1 MKINEIIREKR
12 LAKGL
17 TQEQTA
23 SRLGVSPPAVN
34 KWEKGV
40 SYPDITILPA
50 LARLLDTDLNTLL
63 SFQEELSDQ
72 EIEAFQNELLAAAEA
87 EGTQKAFALAREK
100 LREFPSC
107 DMLFLSTALT
117 LEGLVCLYGAPE
129 GGGDTHEALKRLYE
143 QAAGSGDDRV
153 ANQAKVMLFSK
164 YMERKEY
171 ERAEKLLEELP
182 EETVNSK
189 NRLQIN
195 LYMAQGRWD
204 DAAPLAQQKLMR
216 DVSGVQSSLLVLL
229 DIELKLGRIEEA
241 KQVAAV
247 IREMTGTFDLWSYGA
262 YLGDFQ
268 IAAAQKD
275 AEEGMKILKEMLPAM
290 LEKWEPHNSVL
301 YSRIP
306 RKERDRNMGSLLMP
320 GVLGDLENPEV
331 QDFNFLREGPGFTE
345 FMKEMKEKLQK

>member
-1 MKINEIIREKR
+1 
-12 LAKGL
+12 
-17 TQEQTA
+17 
-23 SRLGVSPPAVN
+23 
-34 KWEKGV
+34 
-40 SYPDITILPA
+40 
-50 LARLLDTDLNTLL
+50 
-63 SFQEELSDQ
+63 
-72 EIEAFQNELLAAAEA
+72 
-87 EGTQKAFALAREK
+87 
-100 LREFPSC
+100 
-107 DMLFLSTALT
+107 MLFLSTALT
-117 LEGLVCLYGAPE
+117 LEGLECLYGAPE
-129 GGGDTHEALKRLYE
+129 GGGDTHEALERLYV

-195 LYMAQGRWD
+195 LYMAQGRWE
-204 DAAPLAQQKLMR
+204 DAAPL
-216 DVSGVQSSLLVLL
+216 
-229 DIELKLGRIEEA
+229 
-241 KQVAAV
+241 
-247 IREMTGTFDLWSYGA
+247 
-262 YLGDFQ
+262 
-268 IAAAQKD
+268 AQKD

-306 RKERDRNMGSLLMP
+306 RKENDRNMGSLLMP

-331 QDFNFLREGPGFTE
+331 QDFDFLREVPGFTE

>member
-1 MKINEIIREKR
+1 MKMNEIIREKR

-17 TQEQTA
+17 TQEQAA

-40 SYPDITILPA
+40 TYPDITLLPA

-63 SFQEELSDQ
+63 SFQEELSNQ

-87 EGTQKAFALAREK
+87 EGTQKAFALARQK
-100 LREFPSC
+100 LREFPAC

-129 GGGDTHEALKRLYE
+129 GGDAHEALERLYE

-195 LYMAQGRWD
+195 LYMAQGRWEE
-204 DAAPLAQQKLMR
+204 AAPLAQQKLMR

-229 DIELKLGRIEEA
+229 DIELKLGRMEEA
-241 KQVAAV
+241 KQVASV
-247 IREMTGTFDLWSYGA
+247 IREMTGIFDLWGYCA

-290 LEKWEPHNSVL
+290 LKKWEPYSSVL
-301 YSRIP
+301 YNQMP
-306 RKERDRNMGSLLMP
+306 RKENDRNMGSLLMP

-331 QDFNFLREGPGFTE
+331 QDFDFLREVPGFTE

>member
-17 TQEQTA
+17 TQEQAA

-40 SYPDITILPA
+40 TYPDITLLPA

-72 EIEAFQNELLAAAEA
+72 EIGAFQNELLAAAET
-87 EGTQKAFALAREK
+87 EGTQKAFALAMEK

-107 DMLFLSTALT
+107 DTLVLSTALT
-117 LEGLVCLYGAPE
+117 LEGLICFYGKP
-129 GGGDTHEALKRLYE
+129 DSDEAEDVLERLYV
-143 QAAGSGDDRV
+143 QAAGSADAPT

-164 YMERKEY
+164 YMGTQEY

-182 EETVNSK
+182 EETANGK
-189 NRLQIN
+189 NRLQIS
-195 LYMAQGRWD
+195 LYTAQERWEE
-204 DAAPLAQQKLMR
+204 AAPLTQQKLMK
-216 DVSGVQSSLLVLL
+216 DINGVQSSLLSLL
-229 DIELKLGRIEEA
+229 DIDLKLGRIDEA

-247 IREMTGTFDLWSYGA
+247 LREMTGIFDLWDYCA
-262 YLGDFQ
+262 YLGDFE
-268 IAAAQKD
+268 IATAQKD
-275 AEEGMKILKEMLPAM
+275 AAAGMKILEKMLPAM
-290 LEKWEPHNSVL
+290 LKKWEPYSSAL

-306 RKERDRNMGSLLMP
+306 RKENGRNIGSLLMP
-320 GVLGDLENPEV
+320 RILEDLENPEA
-331 QDFNFLREGPGFTE
+331 QDFDFLREVPGFTE
-345 FMKEMKEKLQK
+345 FMKDMKEKLKK